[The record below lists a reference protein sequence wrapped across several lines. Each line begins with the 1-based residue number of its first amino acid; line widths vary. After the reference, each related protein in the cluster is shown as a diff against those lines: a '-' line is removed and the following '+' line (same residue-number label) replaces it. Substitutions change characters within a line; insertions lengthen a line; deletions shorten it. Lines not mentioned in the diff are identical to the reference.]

1 MDHFTTFSQLL
12 GIKMTKYILKLISHC
27 SLIYMKK
34 EDKLKKMSH
43 KKSQILIATEANAI
57 TVVRG

>member
-1 MDHFTTFSQLL
+1 
-12 GIKMTKYILKLISHC
+12 MTKYILKLISHC
-27 SLIYMKK
+27 PLIYMKK
-34 EDKLKKMSH
+34 EDKLKKLSH